1 MKKEDIIKTP
11 HPSLRKRSVRVAIVN
26 DEVREFAQ
34 KMIEATLD
42 WEDSR
47 DHEVAVGLAAVQV
60 NELRRIVVLRNNT
73 EDKQDRTFVTLIN
86 PEITKKIGEP
96 IEDYEGCLSVANMYG
111 LVERYPEVK
120 VKALDEHGREFRM
133 RVKGFAAKLVQHEI
147 DHMNGMLYIDHI
159 KGQKGKFFR
168 MGEDGKLT
176 EIDDSE
182 IEGNKELWPDEA

>member
-11 HPSLRKRSVRVAIVN
+11 HPSLRKRSVRVKVVN

-47 DHEVAVGLAAVQV
+47 DHEVAVGLAGVQV

-73 EDKQDRTFVTLIN
+73 EDKKDRSFVVLIN
-86 PEITKKIGEP
+86 PEITKTIGDP
-96 IEDYEGCLSVANMYG
+96 VEDHEGCLSVANMYG
-111 LVERYPEVK
+111 LVKRYPEVK

-133 RVKGFAAKLVQHEI
+133 RVKGFAAKLIQHEI
-147 DHMNGMLYIDHI
+147 DHTNGILYIDHI
-159 KGQKGKFFR
+159 KGEKGKFFR
-168 MGEDGKLT
+168 MGDDGKLAP
-176 EIDDSE
+176 IDDIE
-182 IEGNKELWPDEA
+182 IEGNAELWPEDE